1 MSHVLLWGHNGYPRM
16 PHDHPCV
23 GKQPPRPPFQMGPQA
38 GDKTR
43 PGGPLFIIFF
53 LRRPVLPPLGVH
65 AAFIPSH
72 PLPPSSPSLPPPP
85 AEYNDGLCHLLTRA
99 CPAMKPQTLG
109 LAKDAWE
116 IVRESISLD
125 KKLGMGC
132 FGDVWMGKAGP
143 AGQGWGGG
151 HRGAGAVRSCP
162 GRQHHGMPGGTHCCG
177 GDGSLAQA
185 PPWRAGVWGKVGIRK

>member
-1 MSHVLLWGHNGYPRM
+1 MSCSGVTTGTPGCPTTIPAWASSPRA
-16 PHDHPCV
+16 PHFRWDH
-23 GKQPPRPPFQMGPQA
+23 KQE
-38 GDKTR
+38 TR
-43 PGGPLFIIFF
+43 PGRGVPSSSSSSSGAPCS
-53 LRRPVLPPLGVH
+53 LRSACMLHSSHRTPSLPP
-65 AAFIPSH
+65 
-72 PLPPSSPSLPPPP
+72 PPPCPPPP